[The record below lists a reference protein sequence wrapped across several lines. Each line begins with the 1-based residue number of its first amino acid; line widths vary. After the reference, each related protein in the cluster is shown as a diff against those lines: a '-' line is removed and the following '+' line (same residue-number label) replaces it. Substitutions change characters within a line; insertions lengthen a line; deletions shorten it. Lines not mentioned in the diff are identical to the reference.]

1 MIHINDK
8 YFNTFIPEDEIQSRI
23 NALASIINNDYK
35 GKEVLFIAVL
45 NGVFMFAT
53 DLLKKIKLEC
63 EISFIKV
70 STYKGTSSTSN
81 LIDLIGLTTDLKNK
95 EIIILDDIVDTGFTL
110 SEIEKTIK
118 KSNPKSLKTCALL
131 FKPKAFKGNQKPH
144 YIGFEIPN
152 LFVVGYG
159 LDYNQKG
166 RNYSEIYQITEN

>member
-95 EIIILDDIVDTGFTL
+95 EIILLDDIVDTGFTL

-118 KSNPKSLKTCALL
+118 RSNPKSLKTCALL
-131 FKPKAFKGNQKPH
+131 FKPNAFKGNEKPH

-166 RNYSEIYQITEN
+166 RNYTEIYQITEN